1 MSAVAEDSFIES
13 LFLPF
18 IETVPDAMVLSNAE
32 GKIVLINTNTEKLFG
47 YRRDEVAGEK
57 VEVLIPA
64 RFHARHCRHRA
75 NYYSDPH
82 IIPMG
87 IGRELS
93 ACRKDGS
100 EFRVEVNLGPVQI
113 KGELFVWSAIRDVS
127 LREALLDRMLTALQ
141 ERGSQRGIVSI
152 CAWCKRVR
160 DERGSWQTLEQYV
173 ASHSDINFPHDLCKD
188 CLQKLDPN
196 SR

>member
-100 EFRVEVNLGPVQI
+100 EFRVEVNLSPVQI

-141 ERGSQRGIVSI
+141 ERGSQRGIVF
-152 CAWCKRVR
+152 
-160 DERGSWQTLEQYV
+160 
-173 ASHSDINFPHDLCKD
+173 HLC
-188 CLQKLDPN
+188 LV
-196 SR
+196 